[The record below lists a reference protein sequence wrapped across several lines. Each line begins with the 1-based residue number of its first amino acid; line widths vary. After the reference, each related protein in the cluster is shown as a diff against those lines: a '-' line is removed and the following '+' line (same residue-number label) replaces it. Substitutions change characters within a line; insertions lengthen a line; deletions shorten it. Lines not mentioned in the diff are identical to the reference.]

1 MSAESRIV
9 KPTPR
14 PYQIEAKNNFL
25 SGSGNML
32 LQLPT
37 GTGKTL
43 TAVIISEG
51 TPGRVLFM
59 APTGALVYQ
68 TCQAYLRSGFWPNV
82 EKADEYTGG
91 PYIPDDREWRRL
103 FPNGRPSVGEFVMN
117 KVVVSTI
124 QTFCDRVDKYREAP
138 FDLIICDECVTGNT
152 EIDTD
157 VGRIRIDQVPV
168 LGAKE
173 VVTFDGKDVCRRE
186 ITAFMRKG
194 VKPTL
199 NIVTQSGKEIQCT
212 GNHLIY
218 TNRGWV
224 RADEIRTGDSV
235 LAYANAGVE
244 PRSAT
249 EETAGSC
256 DIFPDTRITA
266 ANGLVTNGL
275 RFTVNY
281 WHQHLSAFVGAASK
295 SLLNWGKLLTSS
307 SSIMESENFRCSETD
322 TTAVH
327 QHGTSFSLQRRGRPF
342 SAHFSV
348 IVPSCT
354 QTSQAPARDCLSTT
368 GLHRESGP
376 LISPVY
382 SHASNLTRG
391 RRSTVGTEAQLYQSS
406 PSVPHAWQTCTAL
419 LCETGESVSPAIG
432 WMASETSA
440 WRGGLET
447 MDQVTGLSPSTL
459 KAFQKKTCISL
470 PTGSRKSLAP
480 CPFIDLRENT
490 SCSASSVMPGSQSFH
505 GLSNTRRILCGT
517 NFERVT
523 RIQKGSVAEVFDIT
537 VDGTHC
543 FFGNGILVHNCHR
556 SLAKSWLKTIERL
569 KSFNPKARVLG
580 ATATPTRGD
589 KQSMALLYPGRETPN
604 GIEPQFCYRMPIH
617 KGISDGYLVDIVCE
631 RGVLP
636 GVDESIWKMGRK
648 KSGEK
653 DITDESLSRSMNNP
667 VCIEGIAHEIFKYAG
682 TRKGI
687 VFLPGVDVTESVC
700 ATMNKMRPGCA
711 TFIHGKVKPKR
722 DNRRRVRMIED
733 GVVQF
738 VLGCDALIEGFDV
751 PDISMVVMARF
762 TGQRGRYEQML
773 GRGLRLIAKCIEGID
788 TPEGRREAIK
798 ASAKPDV
805 LVLDF
810 ANSSR
815 FKLVTVED
823 VLLDD
828 TAGGG
833 KKSKKLTEYVKKH
846 RDPVDKRAMREQ
858 LEILDAMHAFEESL
872 RQSGWVPPKYDFVYE
887 RVNLFGYGGTNQRQE
902 MGRKTDAKRPTQEM
916 VRQAEE
922 MMIRNPE
929 SMTQGQLRAEIER
942 RREKM
947 VGRKN
952 FGFLLNVCG
961 LDKGKIDGA
970 KLNWHD
976 ATYLRKL
983 MMSSGRKS
991 LPDNWEDL
999 VAKNRAKRHH
1009 GGDE

>member
-1 MSAESRIV
+1 MIAESRIV

-124 QTFCDRVDKYREAP
+124 QTFCDRVDKYREDP
-138 FDLIICDECVTGNT
+138 FDLIVCDE
-152 EIDTD
+152 
-157 VGRIRIDQVPV
+157 
-168 LGAKE
+168 
-173 VVTFDGKDVCRRE
+173 
-186 ITAFMRKG
+186 
-194 VKPTL
+194 
-199 NIVTQSGKEIQCT
+199 
-212 GNHLIY
+212 
-218 TNRGWV
+218 
-224 RADEIRTGDSV
+224 
-235 LAYANAGVE
+235 
-244 PRSAT
+244 
-249 EETAGSC
+249 
-256 DIFPDTRITA
+256 
-266 ANGLVTNGL
+266 
-275 RFTVNY
+275 
-281 WHQHLSAFVGAASK
+281 
-295 SLLNWGKLLTSS
+295 
-307 SSIMESENFRCSETD
+307 
-322 TTAVH
+322 
-327 QHGTSFSLQRRGRPF
+327 
-342 SAHFSV
+342 AH
-348 IVPSCT
+348 
-354 QTSQAPARDCLSTT
+354 
-368 GLHRESGP
+368 
-376 LISPVY
+376 
-382 SHASNLTRG
+382 
-391 RRSTVGTEAQLYQSS
+391 
-406 PSVPHAWQTCTAL
+406 
-419 LCETGESVSPAIG
+419 
-432 WMASETSA
+432 
-440 WRGGLET
+440 
-447 MDQVTGLSPSTL
+447 
-459 KAFQKKTCISL
+459 
-470 PTGSRKSLAP
+470 KSLA
-480 CPFIDLRENT
+480 R
-490 SCSASSVMPGSQSFH
+490 
-505 GLSNTRRILCGT
+505 
-517 NFERVT
+517 
-523 RIQKGSVAEVFDIT
+523 
-537 VDGTHC
+537 
-543 FFGNGILVHNCHR
+543 
-556 SLAKSWLKTIERL
+556 SWLNTINKL
-569 KSFNPKARVLG
+569 VSFNPKARVLG
-580 ATATPTRGD
+580 PTATPTRGD

-604 GIEPQFCYRMPIH
+604 GIEPQFCYRMPIN
-617 KGISDGYLVDIVCE
+617 KGIADGYLVDIVCE

-636 GVDESIWKMGRK
+636 GVDESIWKVGRK

-711 TFIHGKVKPKR
+711 TFVHGKVKPKR
-722 DNRRRVRMIED
+722 DNRRRLRMVED
-733 GVVQF
+733 GEVQF
-738 VLGCDALIEGFDV
+738 VLGCDCLIEGYDD
-751 PDISMVVMARF
+751 PSISMVVMARF
-762 TGQRGRYEQML
+762 TGHRGRYEQML
-773 GRGLRLIAKCIEGID
+773 GRGLRIIAKCIEGLD
-788 TPEGRREAIK
+788 TPEERRAAIK

-929 SMTQGQLRAEIER
+929 SMTQGQLRSEIER

-952 FGFLLNVCG
+952 YGFLLNVCG

-991 LPDNWEDL
+991 LPDNWEAL